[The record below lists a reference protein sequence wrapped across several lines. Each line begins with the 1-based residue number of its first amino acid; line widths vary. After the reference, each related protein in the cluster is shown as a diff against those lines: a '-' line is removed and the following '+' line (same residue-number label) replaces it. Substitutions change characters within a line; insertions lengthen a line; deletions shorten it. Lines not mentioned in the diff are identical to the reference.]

1 MNKHKVIFIYTV
13 IGMVFGLCFPIGA
26 WILDAIIK
34 DLPIS
39 FQTISELHSLNPLHY
54 MIDSA
59 PIFLGLF
66 AMVGGF
72 NQAKAY
78 TANLKLNDTL
88 TTLQTE
94 HSQNSELYKQ
104 LNVEH
109 SEMTTIF
116 DTITSTSLILSQ
128 NRSVLSQTMAD
139 ITLQEDELQLLMN
152 RIEDDLLNINHYFK
166 DLISKS
172 NKDEVELENIISIT
186 SHAIDFIHEQH
197 QLNDK
202 LLHEL
207 SRNRDTITDLNAN
220 ALAAKDIIDLINRIS
235 HQINL
240 LSLNAAIEASRAG
253 EAGRGFAI
261 VADEIKTLSEQ
272 TDTATTNIEDII
284 NELTSSISIMDTQM
298 NSLES
303 DSNDAITK
311 SDEVSESFG
320 KIDHSLSD
328 LLGNFKNLQKDM
340 SDLNLSITDI
350 NEHVNK
356 SKATSQELSKE
367 IASSQDSL
375 TTNNEQVNIL
385 ADIIKNSSIHLEES

>member
-1 MNKHKVIFIYTV
+1 MNKYKVIFIYTV
-13 IGMVFGLCFPIGA
+13 IGMVFGLCFPLGA

-39 FQTISELHSLNPLHY
+39 FQTISALHSINPLHY

-78 TANLKLNDTL
+78 TSNLKLNETL
-88 TTLQTE
+88 STLQLE
-94 HSQNSELYKQ
+94 HSENSELYTQ
-104 LNVEH
+104 LNLEH
-109 SEMTTIF
+109 LEMTNIF
-116 DTITSTSLILSQ
+116 DTITSTSSILSQ
-128 NRSVLSQTMAD
+128 NRNVISQTMLD
-139 ITLQEDELQLLMN
+139 INHQEEELQALMN
-152 RIEDDLLNINHYFK
+152 GIEDDLLNINHYFK
-166 DLISKS
+166 DLILKT
-172 NKDEVELENIISIT
+172 NKDEVELEHIIGIT
-186 SHAIDFIHEQH
+186 SKAIDFIHEQH
-197 QLNDK
+197 ELNDK
-202 LLHEL
+202 LLREL
-207 SRNRDTITDLNAN
+207 SKNRTTITDLNSN

-272 TDTATTNIEDII
+272 TETATTNIEDII
-284 NELTSSISIMDTQM
+284 NQLTSSIRIMDTQM
-298 NSLES
+298 NSLET
-303 DSNDAITK
+303 DSHEAITK

-328 LLGNFKNLQKDM
+328 LLVNFKNLQQDM
-340 SDLNLSITDI
+340 TDLNLSITDI
-350 NEHVNK
+350 NGHVNK
-356 SKATSQELSKE
+356 SKATSQELSRE

-375 TTNNEQVNIL
+375 STNNDQVNIL